1 MEASEYFNLLN
12 DDGEGSN
19 GALTEVPAETS
30 AGLEPYGPASA
41 AEILDA
47 LVMDGTDKGYLTKE
61 EIAESLSGIKVSRE
75 EEATFLADLRAHNT
89 SIIGDEAGPAEKLDL
104 TYSPSTDALKLY
116 IQDIN
121 KVPLLTKAQEV
132 ELSQRIER
140 GDMEAK
146 TQMTEANLRLVVSIA
161 KKYQGRGLSLLD
173 LIQEGSVGLI
183 RAAEK
188 YDWRR
193 GYKFST
199 YATWW
204 IRQAITRAIADK
216 GRTIRLPVGV
226 VGELNKKATM
236 ERRLLQELGREPT
249 MDEIAK
255 EMSVTA
261 KKVKADRVIE
271 LTRIA
276 QHTLSLEAPM
286 GDEEDSQLKS
296 LIPDENIQKPEEGTR
311 DTLQREAIDKALSA
325 LNDRERAVIIMRFGL
340 DDNIP
345 HTLEEAGQK
354 MGVTRER
361 IRQIEESALKR
372 LRLLSE
378 ARALLDDLE

>member
-47 LVMDGTDKGYLTKE
+47 LVMDGTDKGCLTKE
-61 EIAESLSGIKVSRE
+61 EIAESLNGITVSRE
-75 EEATFLADLRAHNT
+75 EEATFLADLRAHNI
-89 SIIGDEAGPAEKLDL
+89 SIIGEEAGPAEKLDL
-104 TYSPSTDALKLY
+104 AYSPSTDALKLY

-204 IRQAITRAIADK
+204 IRQAITRAI
-216 GRTIRLPVGV
+216 GRGW
-226 VGELNKKATM
+226 GAE
-236 ERRLLQELGREPT
+236 Q
-249 MDEIAK
+249 
-255 EMSVTA
+255 
-261 KKVKADRVIE
+261 
-271 LTRIA
+271 
-276 QHTLSLEAPM
+276 
-286 GDEEDSQLKS
+286 
-296 LIPDENIQKPEEGTR
+296 
-311 DTLQREAIDKALSA
+311 
-325 LNDRERAVIIMRFGL
+325 
-340 DDNIP
+340 
-345 HTLEEAGQK
+345 
-354 MGVTRER
+354 
-361 IRQIEESALKR
+361 
-372 LRLLSE
+372 
-378 ARALLDDLE
+378 

>member
-1 MEASEYFNLLN
+1 
-12 DDGEGSN
+12 
-19 GALTEVPAETS
+19 
-30 AGLEPYGPASA
+30 
-41 AEILDA
+41 
-47 LVMDGTDKGYLTKE
+47 
-61 EIAESLSGIKVSRE
+61 
-75 EEATFLADLRAHNT
+75 
-89 SIIGDEAGPAEKLDL
+89 
-104 TYSPSTDALKLY
+104 
-116 IQDIN
+116 
-121 KVPLLTKAQEV
+121 
-132 ELSQRIER
+132 
-140 GDMEAK
+140 
-146 TQMTEANLRLVVSIA
+146 LRLVVSIA